1 MEFTSNTQGID
12 VKYIASLARIS
23 LRPEEIEPLQRQMDD
38 ILAYFEELKKLE
50 VGDVGE
56 GDVSEGTAAW
66 REDREKGELGQ
77 AAALELAVQ
86 SRHDQFV
93 VPKIIE

>member
-12 VKYIASLARIS
+12 VRYIASLARIS
-23 LRPEEIEPLQRQMDD
+23 LRPEETAPLQRQMND
-38 ILAYFEELKKLE
+38 ILAYFEELKMLE
-50 VGDVGE
+50 VAGVGE
-56 GDVSEGTAAW
+56 GDVTEGTSAW

-77 AAALELAVQ
+77 ATAVGLAVQ